1 MTNHWVVGRSPCRGH
16 ASNGTDGCFKVLT
29 WNHNGIKGKQFLPRE
44 KVAATRWLITR
55 AGPDAKKGIHTK
67 WWEKDMENNM
77 KNIKSQEDFDEQ
89 LLKAGDKLTLA
100 HFFSPNC
107 RACKALHSKVHQF
120 ARMHPGLQFV
130 MINYNEQTEICK
142 RLNVH
147 VLPLFRFY
155 RGAEG
160 QICSFSCTIS
170 TIYKLLLN
178 GMVFRLSL
186 AAQKGLEP
194 WRNLNT
200 RALPHILMFQMQV
213 MLHQTWIQMTDLLD
227 LTMNKSICCGLP
239 SWVVFMHVYRS

>member
-170 TIYKLLLN
+170 TTESC
-178 GMVFRLSL
+178 GT
-186 AAQKGLEP
+186 KGLGAMEESEYKSV
-194 WRNLNT
+194 
-200 RALPHILMFQMQV
+200 APH
-213 MLHQTWIQMTDLLD
+213 TDVPNASD
-227 LTMNKSICCGLP
+227 ASPNMDTDDGPVGPNNE
-239 SWVVFMHVYRS
+239 